1 MAKHVW
7 WCTAALLLFAGSAA
21 TDSIII
27 DGTVYTGVKIT
38 ETASLY
44 YVRIPDAR
52 PISVP
57 KSKIKPDEIVF
68 GDKPLPAPAP
78 PVPPEPIAPAPE
90 PPPPPAEPQ
99 PLSAGA
105 ARLVVSKAPDPA
117 NQLEVNAL
125 VFQSGATTVAFCVL
139 DTAALDRS
147 LVDAIAG
154 RLQAEGSAVNADT
167 LWLSAT
173 GVPTGRYSGLFRNP
187 IQECLF
193 GPFDKAAFDEA
204 AGHAVEAI
212 RAAETALRPARLR
225 IGEAEV
231 PEFQE
236 LRGDGGT
243 TADAT
248 LSVLGVETDQGEP
261 LAYLVNYA
269 LEPPPL
275 LASAGAGAGTMATGH
290 RGAPGMAAQAIRKT
304 AGGEI
309 PVLFVQG
316 AAGDIA
322 PQAPENS
329 LAALGQGLAQAALEA
344 LKGSVPRGMVQM
356 RCLRRTAP
364 LPPTLL
370 AGSMPADTILQE
382 LHIDDTVLLSLP
394 GAPAAQIGVLLRVK
408 AMAMGAEHVLL
419 CGLTGDYLGFQPTV
433 EEYFAMSAPARWT
446 FYGPLLVT
454 WYGEHHLADAV
465 AEGGEPVW
473 NSVPALAR
481 YASAFRA
488 GLERGQQE
496 REMLATRWSAIAA
509 SLDVRHWPREEDAE
523 SHRVAE
529 QLERRTG
536 AAYAKDLALEMAAV
550 QARGTFADFTEEQRV
565 ILMGV
570 AEGAALPF
578 DAVLLMQVLAHP
590 EALPKEVAE
599 AAQAAGAEGYD
610 LLKS

>member
-1 MAKHVW
+1 MAGHTR
-7 WCTAALLLFAGSAA
+7 WCVTALLLLAGNALA
-21 TDSIII
+21 DSIVI

-38 ETASLY
+38 ETANLY

-78 PVPPEPIAPAPE
+78 PAPPEPVAPAPE
-90 PPPPPAEPQ
+90 IPPPPAEPQ
-99 PLSAGA
+99 PLTAGA
-105 ARLVVSKAPDPA
+105 SRLVVSDAPDPA
-117 NQLEVNAL
+117 NRLEVNAL
-125 VFQSGATTVAFCVL
+125 VLQSGVTTVAFCVI

-147 LVDAIAG
+147 LVEAVAN
-154 RLQAEGSAVNADT
+154 RLQAEGSSVNADT

-173 GVPTGRYSGLFRNP
+173 GVPTGRYPGLLRNP
-187 IQECLF
+187 VQECVF

-204 AGHAVEAI
+204 AGHAAEAV

-225 IGEAEV
+225 IGEAEA

-236 LRGDGGT
+236 LRSDGGA

-261 LAYLVNYA
+261 LAYLLNYA

-275 LASAGAGAGTMATGH
+275 LASSESGKGATATAH
-290 RGAPGMAAQAIRKT
+290 RGAPGVVAQAIRET

-309 PVLFVQG
+309 PVLFLQG
-316 AAGDIA
+316 ATGDIA
-322 PQAPENS
+322 PRPLEGAP
-329 LAALGQGLAQAALEA
+329 AALGQGLAQAALEA
-344 LKGSVPRGMVQM
+344 LKNSVPRGMVQM

-364 LPPTLL
+364 MPPTLL

-408 AMAMGAEHVLL
+408 AMSMGAEHVLL

-465 AEGGEPVW
+465 PEGEEPVW

-496 REMLATRWSAIAA
+496 RETLTTRWNAIAK
-509 SLDVRHWPREEDAE
+509 SLDVQRWPPEEDAE
-523 SHRVAE
+523 SRRVAE
-529 QLERRTG
+529 QLEQRIG
-536 AAYAKDLALEMAAV
+536 AAHAKDLALEMAAV

-590 EALPKEVAE
+590 EALPKEIAE
-599 AAQAAGAEGYD
+599 AAQTAGAEGYD